1 MRRECSH
8 TREQQELMSARCFVA
23 EVMVVR
29 LTLVDIGICWYNHRK
44 IWGRA
49 YIKQGVMIFSGE
61 EDWMGE
67 KERL

>member
-1 MRRECSH
+1 
-8 TREQQELMSARCFVA
+8 MSARCFVA